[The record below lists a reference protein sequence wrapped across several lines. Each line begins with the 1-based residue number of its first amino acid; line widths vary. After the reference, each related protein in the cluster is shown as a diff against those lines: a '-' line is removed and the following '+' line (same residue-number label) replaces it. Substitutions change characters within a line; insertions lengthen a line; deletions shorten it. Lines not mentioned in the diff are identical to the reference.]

1 MTNAE
6 NAENAKHFICD
17 LCNFKCS
24 KNSNYIKHL
33 STDKHNRLMNPNKQN
48 TKTYQCD
55 CGKQYKHMS
64 SLCKHKTNC
73 NRITQQVNKDDTYYV
88 ERTPHM
94 DSTIV
99 IELLKQNQDFKDLM
113 IEQAKQLADQAK
125 QLADQQQEHNNQL
138 MEQNKHILTQ
148 NEKIT
153 ELAKNAGNVTNNNTT
168 NNNKFNLNFFLN
180 ETCKDAITMNEFI
193 NSIEVTMEDFVRTG
207 KIGFVD
213 GISTVMVE
221 RIKGMDMHTR
231 PMHCTDLKRETL
243 YIKNDD
249 AWEKGDTDKTLLR
262 RAVKNIACKNYR
274 QLKPW
279 FDSSQ
284 PQVDQAGTDE
294 YENYFQYYKAA
305 LGGCGK
311 EEDRKFEDK
320 IMKNV
325 LKEVVVDK

>member
-1 MTNAE
+1 LVSNDLGVKYGSIYMNDIEPFNPIKTPNLYE
-6 NAENAKHFICD
+6 CTICYFNTSNKKDYTRHLTTAKHTKKTRLNQIEPIIPINTPTHHICID
-17 LCNFKCS
+17 CNKEYTSKSGLWYHKKKCTGPLQLDNQ
-24 KNSNYIKHL
+24 KRISNKVDATL
-33 STDKHNRLMNPNKQN
+33 
-48 TKTYQCD
+48 
-55 CGKQYKHMS
+55 
-64 SLCKHKTNC
+64 
-73 NRITQQVNKDDTYYV
+73 
-88 ERTPHM
+88 
-94 DSTIV
+94 V
-99 IELLKQNQDFKDLM
+99 IELLKQNTEFKHMM
-113 IEQAKQLADQAK
+113 I
-125 QLADQQQEHNNQL
+125 
-138 MEQNKHILTQ
+138 EQNKHILDQ

-153 ELAKNAGNVTNNNTT
+153 ELAKNAGNVTNNTT
-168 NNNKFNLNFFLN
+168 NNTTNKFNLNVFLN

-207 KIGFVD
+207 KLGFVD

-231 PMHCTDLKRETL
+231 PMHCTDLKRETM

-249 AWEKGDTDKTLLR
+249 AWEKGDIDKTLLR
-262 RAVKNIACKNYR
+262 RAVKNVANKNYR

-284 PQVDQAGTDE
+284 PEVDQIGTDE
-294 YENYFQYYKAA
+294 YENYFQYYKSA

-320 IMKNV
+320 IIKNV

>member
-1 MTNAE
+1 MTTNNTQKTHKFSCDKCCFYSNNKNDFNRHITTRKHLLNNGIINKTLNCE
-6 NAENAKHFICD
+6 ICDKHFND
-17 LCNFKCS
+17 RSGLWRHKKKCS
-24 KNSNYIKHL
+24 ISEKNDDHSNDNIL
-33 STDKHNRLMNPNKQN
+33 DEN
-48 TKTYQCD
+48 
-55 CGKQYKHMS
+55 S
-64 SLCKHKTNC
+64 SVILNDH
-73 NRITQQVNKDDTYYV
+73 
-88 ERTPHM
+88 
-94 DSTIV
+94 SIV
-99 IELLKQNQDFKDLM
+99 VELLKQNQEFKNLIIEERREFQEMM
-113 IEQAKQLADQAK
+113 IK
-125 QLADQQQEHNNQL
+125 
-138 MEQNKHILTQ
+138 Q

-153 ELAKNAGNVTNNNTT
+153 ELAKNTGNVTNNTTNNTT

-221 RIKGMDMHTR
+221 RIKGMEMHTR

-249 AWEKGDTDKTLLR
+249 AWEKGDTDNTLLR
-262 RAVKNIACKNYR
+262 RAVKNVASKNYR

-325 LKEVVVDK
+325 LKEVVVNKQ